1 MIPRATAVPVL
12 RRVTRPEPRDR
23 RARAA
28 VASLFFANG
37 ALFANSV
44 PRYPDLKA
52 ALELSNTELG
62 AAVGAAALGGL
73 LAGPLAGALVA
84 RFGSV
89 RVAPLSTV
97 CLAISVAL
105 VGVAP
110 SWAALAA
117 VLFLT
122 GVADSTA
129 DLAVNAHGLR
139 VERRYGR
146 SVLNSM
152 HAVWSIGAV
161 VGGGTGAAASGLA
174 VPLSWHLAGAAVVFA
189 ALAVVAARFLLRG
202 RDDQDGAAPR
212 AGRRAVRWRRA
223 GPLLLALG
231 LVAAMAQSME
241 DAGATWAAVYLREE
255 LGVAT
260 VVSGLGFI
268 ALQGLQTVGRLLGD
282 RLVTRF
288 GDRAVA
294 RAGSVLAGGAMVLSL
309 AVPTAAGTVAGF
321 GLVGLG
327 IGTLIPAALRAADA
341 TPGLPRGAGLA
352 LVGTVNRLMVLVT
365 PPLVGMLADAAGLRT
380 ALLCIPVAAAVVLAL
395 APVLSGRRAAL
406 TASGRPA
413 GAGPA
418 ARRP

>member
-44 PRYPDLKA
+44 PRSPDLKA

-97 CLAISVAL
+97 CLAISV
-105 VGVAP
+105 
-110 SWAALAA
+110 
-117 VLFLT
+117 
-122 GVADSTA
+122 
-129 DLAVNAHGLR
+129 
-139 VERRYGR
+139 
-146 SVLNSM
+146 
-152 HAVWSIGAV
+152 
-161 VGGGTGAAASGLA
+161 GLA

-189 ALAVVAARFLLRG
+189 ALAVAAARFLLRG
-202 RDDQDGAAPR
+202 RDDQDGAAP
-212 AGRRAVRWRRA
+212 RAVRWRRA

-255 LGVAT
+255 LGAAA

-352 LVGTVNRLMVLVT
+352 LVGTVNRLTVLVT